1 MLPILVFVL
10 CRKPLKSAMTRVVG
24 RSGLVL
30 AGIMPQTC
38 LALSCAWPASGVVG
52 QLGKVQPG
60 EGRSLGAETSTVI
73 DRTRCL
79 VAPKVFGFQARSG
92 PSWQAR
98 VSNSI
103 TWTQTHRHSL
113 EWQGVLLKLFDTE
126 AHRRTQTQTGAHR
139 QCCRCRGA
147 QWQAGCLI

>member
-1 MLPILVFVL
+1 M
-10 CRKPLKSAMTRVVG
+10 
-24 RSGLVL
+24 
-30 AGIMPQTC
+30 
-38 LALSCAWPASGVVG
+38 VG

-103 TWTQTHRHSL
+103 MWTQTHRQSL
-113 EWQGVLLKLFDTE
+113 EWQRVLLKLLTQKHTDTDSV
-126 AHRRTQTQTGAHR
+126 AGAEVQSGSGR
-139 QCCRCRGA
+139 VSNLIRSNPKRELVQV
-147 QWQAGCLI
+147 QAAATLQASKHPVQPGRLQ